1 MFAITHR
8 GLILSCSTIHGLSKD
23 RNIPCQAKVKWILL
37 LQIFLFYIQN
47 YYCKFLSKPDTRVQ
61 ERHEHMEQVQ
71 QRIKDDL
78 RDKSIWN
85 TRRDWEYWYHSAREG
100 EGSGG
105 ISSMCLK
112 YLMGWW
118 RKKDDRIRIVS
129 SENIGV
135 KVQKSSTGSSIWVH
149 PKTFPTGRMIAC
161 RYWNTEFLNLHPC
174 RYTKLSEHVH
184 EQSALILFWAMGL
197 DSTTCRVLSQPQL
210 FSVSV
215 TRTCRRLRE
224 VIGDREMDLHKF

>member
-1 MFAITHR
+1 M
-8 GLILSCSTIHGLSKD
+8 HGLSKD